1 MNDATVLAG
10 RYQVRGILGRGGMAE
25 VRDGWDDRLKRAVAI
40 KLLHPALSVQP
51 GVRDRFQDE
60 ARAAACLNHPNVVA
74 VHDYGELEE
83 TPFIVME
90 RLPGR
95 SLADEIA
102 HGPLDSVRVRAAL
115 TNILSALSTAHGH
128 GILHRDIK
136 PGNILLNN
144 AGDEFKVADFGIAKT
159 GGAAHTMTG
168 QIVGTIA
175 YMSPERLS
183 GSPASVADDIY
194 ALGVVGY
201 EALTGYRPFPQEE
214 IGPLAHAILHQS
226 LPPLQ
231 AVVPHVDP
239 GLAAVIERAMSRDPA
254 RRFASADEMR
264 AALDVGAPTLQPMSA
279 ATAPV
284 RPATKVLDAPP
295 IQGTYFPGPQYYPP
309 RRPRVSKKAK
319 RAVTASGVLA
329 ALTVTAAAFILDAP
343 TPQPALHTV
352 STTTSAPALPVTP
365 PPPPLTTAAAIVEPP
380 GYAQPPGNGNQNGAD
395 NGNHGRKGP
404 KGKH

>member
-1 MNDATVLAG
+1 MNDATMLAG

-60 ARAAACLNHPNVVA
+60 ARAAACLNHPNVVG

-102 HGPLDSVRVRAAL
+102 TGPLDSTRVRAAL
-115 TNILSALSTAHGH
+115 TNILSALATAHRH

-136 PGNILLNN
+136 PGNILLNTTGN
-144 AGDEFKVADFGIAKT
+144 EFKVADFGIAKT

-201 EALTGYRPFPQEE
+201 EALTGHRPFPQEE
-214 IGPLAHAILHQS
+214 IGPLAHAILHQP
-226 LPPLQ
+226 LPALQ
-231 AVVPHVDP
+231 AVVPGIDP
-239 GLAAVIERAMSRDPA
+239 QLASVIERAMSRDPA
-254 RRFASADEMR
+254 RRFADADEMR
-264 AALDVGAPTLQPMSA
+264 AALELGTSRFDAMSM
-279 ATAPV
+279 ATSPV
-284 RPATKVLDAPP
+284 WPATKVFEAPP
-295 IQGTYFPGPQYYPP
+295 PHRAYVTGVPQYYPP
-309 RRPRVSKKAK
+309 PRGRIGNKTK
-319 RAVTASGVLA
+319 RALAASGVLA
-329 ALTVTAAAFILDAP
+329 ALTVTVGAFALDSP
-343 TPQPALHTV
+343 TTQPALQTV
-352 STTTSAPALPVTP
+352 ETTTSAPAP
-365 PPPPLTTAAAIVEPP
+365 PAGPLSPSPTTAAATIHQPDKANPP
-380 GYAQPPGNGNQNGAD
+380 DVGNQKPGN

-404 KGKH
+404 KR